1 MSEKPNYIKEAAKEP
16 YNIWG
21 LVLFIAA
28 AVYAAMGGAGSLMQN
43 FAWIFLVAG
52 AGTEALYLMTVP
64 STPGYR
70 RLVDSRARQK
80 QLEDKQHKREALVRT
95 FDPRERNAVDYLS
108 WMRKQIYENYQKF
121 TRGSM
126 LPDRIQT
133 LDIFWESY
141 VDMLDTYRR
150 LKNHLRSTNLT
161 QIRNQIQQTERSIAS
176 APDDTTRRLF
186 EQNLEF
192 LQRRLSNFTNVE
204 TSVKRVEAQL
214 QSIESFFQLV
224 NDEVMTMQ
232 SPEQIASL
240 DFDSLLSSIELTK
253 DILEQT
259 APVLTQLD
267 AAERSASSTP
277 TRPPLAQRQ

>member
-1 MSEKPNYIKEAAKEP
+1 MPEKPNYVKEAAKEP

-28 AVYAAMGGAGSLMQN
+28 AVYAATGGAGALLQH
-43 FAWIFLVAG
+43 FAWIFLAAG
-52 AGTEALYLMTVP
+52 AGAEALYLMTLP
-64 STPGYR
+64 STAAYR
-70 RLVDSRARQK
+70 RLIDYRARQK
-80 QLEDKQHKREALVRT
+80 QLEDRKHKREALIRT

-121 TRGSM
+121 TRGSI
-126 LPDRIQT
+126 LPDRVQT

-161 QIRNQIQQTERSIAS
+161 QIRNQIQQTERSIAT

-192 LQRRLSNFTNVE
+192 LQRRMSNFTNVE
-204 TSVKRVEAQL
+204 TSIKRVEAQL

-253 DILEQT
+253 EILEQT

-267 AAERSASSTP
+267 AAERSASATP

>member
-1 MSEKPNYIKEAAKEP
+1 MAEKINYVKEAAKEP

-28 AVYAAMGGAGSLMQN
+28 AVFAASGGAGDILSN
-43 FAWIFLVAG
+43 FAWLFLVAG
-52 AGTEALYLMTVP
+52 AGAEVLYLMTLP

-70 RLVDSRARQK
+70 RLVDRRARQK
-80 QLEDKQHKREALVRT
+80 ELVERQRQRDQLITT
-95 FDPRERNAVDYLS
+95 FDPREREAVQYLS
-108 WMRKQIYENYQKF
+108 WMRKQVYDNYQKF
-121 TRGSM
+121 TRGTL
-126 LPDRIQT
+126 LPERIQT
-133 LDIFWESY
+133 LDVFWESY

-150 LKNHLRSTNLT
+150 RKNHLRSTNLN
-161 QIRNQIQQTERSIAS
+161 QIRNQIQQTERSIAQ

-186 EQNLEF
+186 EQNMEF
-192 LQRRLSNFTNVE
+192 LQKRLQNYTSME
-204 TSVKRVEAQL
+204 TSMKRVEAQL

-232 SPEQIASL
+232 SPEQITSL

-253 DILEQT
+253 EILEET
-259 APVLTQLD
+259 APVMSQID
-267 AAERSASSTP
+267 AADRMSQSP